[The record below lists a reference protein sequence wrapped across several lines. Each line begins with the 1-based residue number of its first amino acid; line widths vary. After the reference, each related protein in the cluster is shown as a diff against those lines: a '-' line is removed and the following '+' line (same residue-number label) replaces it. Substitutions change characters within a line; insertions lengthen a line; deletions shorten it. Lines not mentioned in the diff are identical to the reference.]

1 MTRPIKN
8 SVQGGGRV
16 DWGPRGR
23 LQQTFHF
30 LRGEFSLFWFSRRWW
45 CQGKGMVF
53 TKKDRWTSFGW
64 EVPWTTLMC
73 QMEQLH
79 GESDYKSSQ
88 TDPWHP
94 WWWTPGTSI
103 LPSSWLTMSSFLPC
117 QWELVWFVYKLLTKW
132 DKFDETYTAKDV
144 LTECCMHNIGPIT

>member
-1 MTRPIKN
+1 MTAPIKN

-16 DWGPRGR
+16 DWGARGR
-23 LQQTFHF
+23 LKQTFHF
-30 LRGEFSLFWFSRRWW
+30 LWGEFFPFLVWSTVVVSVREKEWYS
-45 CQGKGMVF
+45 Q
-53 TKKDRWTSFGW
+53 RWTSFGW
-64 EVPWTTLMC
+64 EVPWTTQMC

-103 LPSSWLTMSSFLPC
+103 LPSSWLTTSYFLPC
-117 QWELVWFVYKLLTKW
+117 RWELVWFVYKLLTKW
-132 DKFDETYTAKDV
+132 DKFDETYIAKDV
-144 LTECCMHNIGPIT
+144 FTECCMHNIGPIT